1 MNDRDIFPSGDVM
14 AVPNLSFDLSLN
26 PPVRSLRLV
35 EEIWRRET
43 HPEIHEIVSLLEHD
57 PVTTIHLLRQV
68 NSPIYA
74 LKQSVA
80 SIDRA
85 ATMLG
90 FDSVAN
96 TIFVESHIPKA
107 DELSTRRANLA
118 YAYLIASS
126 VTASYI
132 AWDLAHELDMER
144 PGVIRTAAL
153 IHQVGRMALLS
164 SDPQTYLPLWTE
176 STTPSGKEM
185 AIPPGIGR
193 EIVHFRTD
201 YTRYGEGLAKNWHL
215 PPDLAES
222 IRYHA
227 DPERT
232 EDADRHVVLVVA
244 VSQYAA
250 RTMFEKEEH
259 LDRDQSGERLRKVA
273 GELAETYEVS
283 IKAIEN
289 LLEQSKKDAYQEAI
303 AIEL

>member
-1 MNDRDIFPSGDVM
+1 MG
-14 AVPNLSFDLSLN
+14 VPDLSFDLTLN
-26 PPVRSLRLV
+26 PPARSVRLV
-35 EEIWRRET
+35 EEMWREES

-57 PVTTIHLLRQV
+57 PVTTLHLLRQV

-90 FDSVAN
+90 FDAVAN
-96 TIFVESHIPKA
+96 TIFVESRIPKPDDLA
-107 DELSTRRANLA
+107 TARAQLA
-118 YAYLIASS
+118 YAYLIGSS

-132 AWDLAHELDMER
+132 ARDLAHELDMER

-176 STTPSGKEM
+176 STTPSGR
-185 AIPPGIGR
+185 AIAVPPGIGR

-201 YTRYGEGLAKNWHL
+201 YTRYGEDLAKNWHL
-215 PPDLAES
+215 PPDLSES

-250 RTMFEKEEH
+250 RTMFEPEEH
-259 LDRDQSGERLRKVA
+259 LDRDQSRERLRKVA
-273 GELAETYEVS
+273 NELAEAYEVS
-283 IKAIEN
+283 NKAIEN
-289 LLEQSKKDAYQEAI
+289 VLEQSKKEAYQEAI
-303 AIEL
+303 AMKL